1 MPDREK
7 SEENINKQLEDI
19 CDKKP
24 NKSFVIKKP
33 DAETIRKLLDLIE
46 ENPDYFSSADISVT
60 ISIS

>member
-1 MPDREK
+1 MPDRER
-7 SEENINKQLEDI
+7 SGENINKQLEEI

-33 DAETIRKLLDLIE
+33 KAETIRKLLDLIE
-46 ENPDYFSSADISVT
+46 KNPDYFSSADISVT